1 MKTRHIVKRIRCMEN
16 LMDEVI
22 YAFEHSKNFHNSKRM
37 SENVKRLTEYMDS
50 GTWLSDF
57 EKHERGELPQKLK
70 CGVLSEDT
78 LYNLICDIEH
88 EKRNQKNNGT

>member
-22 YAFEHSKNFHNSKRM
+22 YAFEHSKNFHKSKRM

-50 GTWLSDF
+50 GTWLST
-57 EKHERGELPQKLK
+57 LK
-70 CGVLSEDT
+70 SMSAESFRKSLNAVYFPRT
-78 LYNLICDIEH
+78 HYII
-88 EKRNQKNNGT
+88 